1 MEKKVLT
8 QEELTQLTDIQNQ
21 QDNLII
27 NLGSIEYRLSL
38 LEKNKEILKA
48 QILEL
53 EKLNNELG
61 QQLTEKY
68 GSGKISLE
76 TGEIIIE

>member
-8 QEELTQLTDIQNQ
+8 QEELTQLTNLQNQ
-21 QDNLII
+21 QNDLIM
-27 NLGSIEYRLSL
+27 NLGSVEYRIFL
-38 LEKNKEILKA
+38 LEQNKEIFKA

-68 GSGKISLE
+68 GSGNINLE
-76 TGEIIIE
+76 TGEITIE

>member
-8 QEELTQLTDIQNQ
+8 SEELTQLTNIQNQ

-27 NLGSIEYRLSL
+27 NLGSIEYRISL
-38 LEKNKEILKA
+38 LKQSKEILKS

-53 EKLNNELG
+53 EKLNSDLG

-68 GSGKISLE
+68 GSGKINPE
-76 TGEIIIE
+76 TGEITIE

>member
-1 MEKKVLT
+1 METKVLT
-8 QEELTQLTDIQNQ
+8 QEELTQLNNIQSQ

-27 NLGSIEYRLSL
+27 NLGSIEYRILVL
-38 LEKNKEILKA
+38 TQNKEILKA

-53 EKLNNELG
+53 EKTSDKLG

-68 GSGKISLE
+68 GSGKINPE
-76 TGEIIIE
+76 TGEITIE

>member
-1 MEKKVLT
+1 METKVLT
-8 QEELTQLTDIQNQ
+8 QEELTQLTNIQNQ

-27 NLGSIEYRLSL
+27 NLGSIEYRISL
-38 LEKNKEILKA
+38 LEQNKGILKA

-53 EKLNNELG
+53 EKLNSELG

-68 GSGKISLE
+68 GSGKINPE
-76 TGEIIIE
+76 TGEITIE

>member
-1 MEKKVLT
+1 METKVLT
-8 QEELTQLTDIQNQ
+8 QEELTKLTNLQNQ
-21 QDNLII
+21 QNDLIM
-27 NLGSIEYRLSL
+27 NLGSVEYRIFL
-38 LEKNKEILKA
+38 LEQNKEIFKA

-68 GSGKISLE
+68 GSGNINLE
-76 TGEIIIE
+76 TGEITIE